1 MRLGVTL
8 AQTGRLADP
17 VSVRSAAVAAE
28 QVGLSSVWVLDRP
41 PAPAPDPFARDPLA
55 SERSAPEAEGRP
67 RPGATSPSLDPLS
80 VLAFA
85 AAVTQR
91 VRLGTGVLVTPWY
104 RPDLLARSLASLAV
118 LADGRLTVGLGT
130 GGAPDDPFTIGSP
143 ETDRL
148 RTLDT
153 TLDRL
158 EALVAPPSPSPVDAG
173 PGTGSAGGGA
183 DLTGSRVPVRPPVLL
198 ACDTADGLERI
209 ARRADGWLAHGV
221 PVAVVA
227 PMWAALRDVAAAQG
241 RGPDPLALVVRADI
255 TVTARPIDGTR
266 PLYAGTVEQVA
277 ADLVDT
283 RRAGAREIVLA
294 LQGDHDLDEALGHT
308 ARLAE
313 AVDVTT
319 VP

>member
-41 PAPAPDPFARDPLA
+41 PAPAPDPFASDALPPA
-55 SERSAPEAEGRP
+55 ATGRP
-67 RPGATSPSLDPLS
+67 RTGARTPSLDPLS

-118 LADGRLTVGLGT
+118 LADGRLTVGLGA

-143 ETDRL
+143 EADRV
-148 RTLDT
+148 RILDT
-153 TLDRL
+153 TLDQFD
-158 EALVAPPSPSPVDAG
+158 ALVAPPPPSPDDAG
-173 PGTGSAGGGA
+173 PGAGASGGGA
-183 DLTGSRVPVRPPVLL
+183 GAAGSRVTARPPVLL

-227 PMWAALRDVAAAQG
+227 PMWAALRDVAAARG
-241 RGPDPLALVVRADI
+241 RDPDTLDLVVRADI
-255 TVTARPIDGTR
+255 TVTDRPIDGAR

-283 RRAGAREIVLA
+283 RRAGAHEIVLA
-294 LQGDHDLDEALGHT
+294 LRGDHDLDEALGHT

-319 VP
+319 VS

>member
-8 AQTGRLADP
+8 AQAGRLADP

-41 PAPAPDPFARDPLA
+41 PAPAPDPFARDVLA
-55 SERSAPEAEGRP
+55 TARDVLAAPGHDRP
-67 RPGATSPSLDPLS
+67 PAPSPSLDPLS

-118 LADGRLTVGLGT
+118 LAEGRLTVGLGA

-143 ETDRL
+143 EAERV
-148 RTLDT
+148 RTLDA
-153 TLDRL
+153 TLDQL
-158 EALVAPPSPSPVDAG
+158 EALVAPPPSPDDAG
-173 PGTGSAGGGA
+173 PGAGALGGGA
-183 DLTGSRVPVRPPVLL
+183 GANGWRTPGRPPLLL

-209 ARRADGWLAHGV
+209 ARRADGWLAHDV
-221 PVAVVA
+221 PVAVVG
-227 PMWAALRDVAAAQG
+227 PMWAALRDVAAANG
-241 RGPDPLALVVRADI
+241 RDPDTLDLVVRADI
-255 TVTARPIDGTR
+255 TVTDRPIDGRR
-266 PLYAGTVEQVA
+266 PLYAGTIEQVA

-283 RRAGAREIVLA
+283 RRAGAHEVVLA
-294 LQGDHDLDEALGHT
+294 LQGDHDLDAALGHY

-313 AVDVTT
+313 AVEVVT